1 MNYCIEGIIVYARID
16 IWYTFIDY
24 NNSFSLLY
32 SSLILPAIP
41 LALLRRLFR
50 HSQPHLPPPPQCLNN
65 VSRWD
70 LKKTTITSIH
80 LVSSLLRSSNFFG
93 KSQPLNSFCPS
104 INAGMTV
111 IILGVASA
119 LQAIEVYFLLP
130 L

>member
-32 SSLILPAIP
+32 SSLILPATP

-70 LKKTTITSIH
+70 LKKQLSPLFISYH
-80 LVSSLLRSSNFFG
+80 LCCSPATFLEKVNHL
-93 KSQPLNSFCPS
+93 
-104 INAGMTV
+104 TV
-111 IILGVASA
+111 FV
-119 LQAIEVYFLLP
+119 LQLMRE
-130 L
+130 